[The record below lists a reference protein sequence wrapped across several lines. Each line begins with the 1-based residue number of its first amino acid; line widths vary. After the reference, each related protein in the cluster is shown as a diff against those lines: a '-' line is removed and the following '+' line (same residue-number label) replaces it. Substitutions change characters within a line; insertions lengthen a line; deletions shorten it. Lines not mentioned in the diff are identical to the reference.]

1 MSEMIGRVARA
12 IRDKGATCDWCMDPM
27 PPDCCCYEGARAAI
41 EAMYPATFAMIEAGV
56 PELQRNSLAG
66 AFHAMIDAALR
77 D

>member
-1 MSEMIGRVARA
+1 
-12 IRDKGATCDWCMDPM
+12 MDPM